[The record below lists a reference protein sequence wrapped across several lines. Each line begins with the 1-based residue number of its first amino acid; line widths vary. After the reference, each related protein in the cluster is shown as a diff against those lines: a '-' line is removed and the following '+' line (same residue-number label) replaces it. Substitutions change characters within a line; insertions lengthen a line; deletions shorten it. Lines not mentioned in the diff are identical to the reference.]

1 MQSVASFFDW
11 LADRLAQLCGWAYFA
26 IGLMLGFEVVA
37 RYFFNAPTIWAE
49 ELSRLLFIFAT
60 LLAGPALLRHN
71 QHIRVT
77 ALTALMGP
85 GAQRAARL
93 AALAFVVAFCWV
105 LVWYGKDAP
114 LNSFER
120 GRSSGSMLD
129 IPAWWAQSAVPLAFG
144 LLGIQAIIEF
154 IRCALGAPLPADA
167 HAPE

>member
-85 GAQRAARL
+85 AAQRAAW
-93 AALAFVVAFCWV
+93 AFVSAFCCV

-114 LNSFER
+114 INSFER

-129 IPAWWAQSAVPLAFG
+129 IPAWWSQSAVPLAFG
-144 LLGIQAIIEF
+144 LLGIQATIEF